1 MLAVYGKLREWR
13 GTLALCCN
21 KQSLCAVMDC
31 VAVGQRHLL
40 SYVVWLNFDRASK
53 RRGSRGSAQKV
64 EMVSQIGKLGAAM
77 EERELAALASVKNP
91 YRIKQQSLVVKNG
104 KSVQQ
109 LAWKNAG
116 AVADPNV
123 FNHPVHVY
131 TSSMHVVTANTCATS
146 CAGVGRVE
154 RGACACSHALPS

>member
-1 MLAVYGKLREWR
+1 MV
-13 GTLALCCN
+13 
-21 KQSLCAVMDC
+21 C
-31 VAVGQRHLL
+31 VAVGQTHLL

-53 RRGSRGSAQKV
+53 RGGSRGGRAQNV
-64 EMVSQIGKLGAAM
+64 EMASQIGKLGAAM

-91 YRIKQQSLVVKNG
+91 YRIKQQSLVVNNG

-123 FNHPVHVY
+123 FNHPVHAY
-131 TSSMHVVTANTCATS
+131 TFQHARGHSQVMCL
-146 CAGVGRVE
+146 CLCG
-154 RGACACSHALPS
+154 RGACGAWGVCLLACTALSRSISLIQQ